1 MEGIVYNTDYGWM
14 VKHSN
19 PCCYEMFER
28 YIPLDCDT
36 DKKYLLNGNIV
47 EFKTV
52 TIGIDEIAVPTK
64 LIKKNELWM

>member
-14 VKHSN
+14 VKYSN

-28 YIPLDCDT
+28 YIPLGNDT
-36 DKKYLLNGNIV
+36 DEKYLMNGNKV
-47 EFKTV
+47 EFDTV
-52 TIGIDEIAVPTK
+52 TIGINEIAVPTK